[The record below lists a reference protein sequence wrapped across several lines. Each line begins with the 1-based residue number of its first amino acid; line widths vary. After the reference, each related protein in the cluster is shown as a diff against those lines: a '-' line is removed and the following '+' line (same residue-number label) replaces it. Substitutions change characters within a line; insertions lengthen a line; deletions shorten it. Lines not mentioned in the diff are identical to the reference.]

1 MNNENIVKQVCK
13 ELELTEKEMQNM
25 LAVIKELPP
34 LFRSLKIV
42 EFELRYAKID
52 SPLYQAIKAA
62 KEEVEKVIRT
72 NQCKAVATLLAG
84 ENSGV
89 EAHLCDK
96 SSRR

>member
-1 MNNENIVKQVCK
+1 MSENIVKKVCK

-25 LAVIKELPP
+25 LTVIKELPP
-34 LFRSLKIV
+34 LFRSLKVV

-52 SPLYQAIKAA
+52 SPLYQTIKAA
-62 KEEVEKVIRT
+62 KEEVEKVIHT

-84 ENSGV
+84 ENGGE
-89 EAHLCDK
+89 EARLCDK

>member
-1 MNNENIVKQVCK
+1 MSENIVKQVCK
-13 ELELTEKEMQNM
+13 ELRITEKEMQNM

-52 SPLYQAIKAA
+52 SPLYQAVKAA

-84 ENSGV
+84 ENGGEEV
-89 EAHLCDK
+89 RHCDK
-96 SSRR
+96 NSHT